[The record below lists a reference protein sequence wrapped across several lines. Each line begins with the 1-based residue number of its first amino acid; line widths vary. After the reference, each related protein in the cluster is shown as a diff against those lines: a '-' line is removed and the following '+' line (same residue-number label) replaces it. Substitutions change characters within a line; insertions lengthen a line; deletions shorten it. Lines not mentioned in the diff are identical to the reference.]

1 MTEKASPG
9 ILEQGREKLLQVPGI
24 EGLLGAKVG
33 VEVRPVQRQGTRGP
47 GGNGGTATVTGER
60 VLVEAALDGTTG
72 EAFADSAEEFS
83 GLLREAFE
91 VSFDTESNRAVFLA
105 AANAALRRLGH
116 LDEATHCREHLGR
129 TCGDQIASIIWDRW
143 GDVPV
148 ALIGMNPKIAVSL
161 IETFGPQNVR
171 LADLD
176 SEKVGTVLLGVE
188 VQDAEMDIETIMQQ
202 ARIAV
207 VSGTL
212 MVKGAFDRIYDEA
225 RRNRRFLAVYG
236 ATGAG
241 ICSLLEINRVC
252 PNSRDS

>member
-9 ILEQGREKLLQVPGI
+9 ILDEGREKLLRVPGV
-24 EGLLGAKVG
+24 GDLLDAPVV
-33 VEVRPVQRQGTRGP
+33 VEVRPVRRQGTRGP
-47 GGNGGTATVTGER
+47 GGNGGTAAVTGER
-60 VLVEAALDGTTG
+60 VLIEAAVDGTTG

-83 GLLREAFE
+83 GSLREAFE
-91 VSFDTESNRAVFLA
+91 VPLDTESNRAVFLA
-105 AANAALRRLGH
+105 TANAALHRLGH

-148 ALIGMNPKIAVSL
+148 ALIGLNPRIAESL
-161 IETFGPQNVR
+161 IETFGPANIR

-176 SEKVGTVLLGVE
+176 PEKVGTVLLGVE
-188 VQDAEMDIETIMQQ
+188 IRDAEKDIETIMQQ

-212 MVKGAFDRIYDEA
+212 MVKGAFDRVHDEA
-225 RRNRRFLAVYG
+225 RRRRRFLAVYG

-252 PNSRDS
+252 PNARED